1 MTDEK
6 KQKIG
11 STIGGL
17 EKLIEDHPLTGN
29 DRKNLLEG
37 LGLIVEV
44 LNEAFAP
51 PKDTKN
57 SSKFVDVVEK
67 DEKCIF

>member
-51 PKDTKN
+51 PKEVPEVAQKI
-57 SSKFVDVVEK
+57 E
-67 DEKCIF
+67 E

>member
-6 KQKIG
+6 KQ
-11 STIGGL
+11 
-17 EKLIEDHPLTGN
+17 IEDHPLTGN

-51 PKDTKN
+51 PKEVPEVAQKI
-57 SSKFVDVVEK
+57 E
-67 DEKCIF
+67 E